1 MESSVMLLTTTA
13 ISSADGAV
21 RQTPTFPRGRFEK
34 RLLVSS
40 TDSAVRRTPTFPR
53 GRFEKKLLIF
63 METAFCDGR
72 EERVIVLAAH
82 IQNNATRPTRCAS

>member
-1 MESSVMLLTTTA
+1 MAHSLLMCSDASVESSVMLLTTTA

-40 TDSAVRRTPTFPR
+40 TDSAVRQTPTFPR

-63 METAFCDGR
+63 MERIFVTVARSGLLF
-72 EERVIVLAAH
+72 
-82 IQNNATRPTRCAS
+82 